1 MRKEYTIWLYLC
13 LICLFLSLTSSYFL
27 FYPLA
32 VLFLAI
38 AFLSLILLFFDC
50 KKNKLCRLISSF
62 LTRILSISFLL
73 LFFLAVTENVYSF
86 MPNSFIKEIILSCVW
101 VWIILFLL
109 FFPISRLFREIVK
122 SKVEKSYSS
131 VK

>member
-1 MRKEYTIWLYLC
+1 MKKESMIWLYLC
-13 LICLFLSLTSSYFL
+13 VIFLFLSLVSFYFSVFSL
-27 FYPLA
+27 V

-38 AFLSLILLFFDC
+38 ALLSLILLFFDC
-50 KKNKLCRLISSF
+50 QKNKLCRLISSV

-73 LFFLAVTENVYSF
+73 LFFLAITENIYSF
-86 MPNSFIKEIILSCVW
+86 MPSSAVKEIILSCIW

-109 FFPISRLFREIVK
+109 FFPISKLFREIVK